1 MWRPALVRA
10 GLLGKVIEEGPKEY
24 RATWHDDAGAERS
37 AVFRTEPGAV
47 SEVARKCAGGLRFHD
62 LRHSYATWLVYDEV
76 PINDAQ
82 RLLGHERP
90 STTLD
95 LYTHYQREIDARV
108 GELFAEFCLV

>member
-24 RATWHDDAGAERS
+24 RATWHDEAGAERS

-82 RLLGHERP
+82 RLP
-90 STTLD
+90 AS
-95 LYTHYQREIDARV
+95 
-108 GELFAEFCLV
+108 